1 MKNIHVLPT
10 DKPSRLLK
18 NTQYNSFWLRTDFL
32 DREIKRGVEKLQYQ
46 NIYITSDEEIKDK
59 TWVLDKTNNRIVFLL
74 SLRKDSYNKN
84 VNFSEKYYKIILTTD
99 QDLIKDGVQDIPD
112 EFLEWFV
119 KNPSCEFVE
128 IKRQMRLLI
137 GKTLFDYKIVIP
149 KEEPKP
155 FKDMQKLTEVDWE
168 KFKKKPFISKKED
181 KQEVGKEFYES
192 ADKTITIYRQE
203 TLEEAAKK
211 FYPPATTDLICSP
224 KLVRDAF
231 VAGAKWQSER
241 MHSDEEVIKIAKL
254 SYNKARVST
263 GNLEVNFNIWFDTWF
278 EQFKKK

>member
-46 NIYITSDEEIKDK
+46 NIYITSDDEIKDK

-149 KEEPKP
+149 QEE
-155 FKDMQKLTEVDWE
+155 
-168 KFKKKPFISKKED
+168 S
-181 KQEVGKEFYES
+181 KQEKERGI
-192 ADKTITIYRQE
+192 TITHIGKQK
-203 TLEEAAKK
+203 TLEEAAKRYIEEYDVEHYISIED
-211 FYPPATTDLICSP
+211 FIM
-224 KLVRDAF
+224 
-231 VAGAKWQSER
+231 GAKWQQERSYSE
-241 MHSDEEVIKIAKL
+241 EEVLNLLISKEENTRDSIKYDGVEYLTPK
-254 SYNKARVST
+254 
-263 GNLEVNFNIWFDTWF
+263 EWF